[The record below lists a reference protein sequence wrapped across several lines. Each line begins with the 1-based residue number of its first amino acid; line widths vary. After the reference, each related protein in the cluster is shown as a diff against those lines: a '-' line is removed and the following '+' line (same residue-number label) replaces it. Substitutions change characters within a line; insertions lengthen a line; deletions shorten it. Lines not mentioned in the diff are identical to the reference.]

1 MIGLQLIRLGW
12 GGSGHQTLT
21 HEISEN
27 ASYQI
32 CVETGRNGQF
42 GAVNSPN
49 GATTL
54 GYVSTGEFQKIALTP
69 IERGEGG
76 ERGHVQAPKLHVT
89 RSLVETSRHAKWE
102 LHKSR

>member
-1 MIGLQLIRLGW
+1 MFGLQRIRLDW

-21 HEISEN
+21 REISEN

-32 CVETGRNGQF
+32 GVETGRNSQF
-42 GAVNSPN
+42 SAVNSPN
-49 GATTL
+49 SATVL

-69 IERGEGG
+69 VERRKGR

-89 RSLVETSRHAKWE
+89 RSLAKTSRHAK
-102 LHKSR
+102 

>member
-1 MIGLQLIRLGW
+1 MFGLQRIRLDW

-21 HEISEN
+21 REISED

-32 CVETGRNGQF
+32 CVKTGRNNQF
-42 GAVNSPN
+42 SAVNSPN
-49 GATTL
+49 RATVL

-76 ERGHVQAPKLHVT
+76 ERGHVQAPFTKVK
-89 RSLVETSRHAKWE
+89 EA
-102 LHKSR
+102 